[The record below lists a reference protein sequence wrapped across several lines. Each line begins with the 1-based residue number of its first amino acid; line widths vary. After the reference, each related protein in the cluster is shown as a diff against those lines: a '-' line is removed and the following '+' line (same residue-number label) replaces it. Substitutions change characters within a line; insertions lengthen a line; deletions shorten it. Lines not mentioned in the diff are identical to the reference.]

1 MRPVKRRVF
10 ITRAGLAS
18 AAGNDAESLSL
29 SISSLKSGIRELRRI
44 DTSRLKTRIG
54 GECDTAELL
63 EGIGFDA
70 VNAAGLSEKLNLS
83 ENPKLLFALHAIGS
97 MIKSGAFANLSF
109 GGVRLFTGAGL
120 EEISVP
126 ALRGAAGG
134 GRRICAEPP
143 SAFLGEI
150 ISDYYGFGQPPATLV
165 SACSASTMAIG
176 EAFKNIRAGALDA
189 AVAGG
194 ADSMLSEF
202 SINAFNSIGALSED
216 NRDPQK
222 AVRPFDKS
230 RAGTIL
236 GEGAAYFLVESE
248 SGIEKSGNHP
258 LAEIAGYGSSMDAH
272 NPVQPDPAGR
282 GASLSMAR
290 ALKDAGMA
298 PDEIDYINAHGTA
311 TYHNDIT
318 ETLAIRST
326 FKERSG
332 ELVVSSTK
340 PYFGHLVSAAGAI
353 ELACV
358 LYAFETDTI
367 PPTLNLTEAAEGCDL
382 NYAPGAGIKKRI
394 GAAMK
399 NSFGLNGQNAS
410 LVIKR
415 FGAPNRTN
423 ER

>member
-1 MRPVKRRVF
+1 MIHAKRRVF

-18 AAGNDAESLSL
+18 AAGNDAESFRL
-29 SISSLKSGIRELRRI
+29 SISSMKSGIRELSRI

-54 GECDTAELL
+54 GECDTAALL
-63 EGIGFDA
+63 ESIGFGSVTA
-70 VNAAGLSEKLNLS
+70 PGLSEKLNLS

-97 MIKSGAFANLSF
+97 MIKSGAFARVSL

-126 ALRGAAGG
+126 ALRGAADGVS
-134 GRRICAEPP
+134 ICAEPP

-150 ISDYYGFGQPPATLV
+150 ISGYYGFGQPPATLV

-202 SINAFNSIGALSED
+202 SINAFNSIGALSEE
-216 NRDPQK
+216 NLDPQR

-236 GEGAAYFLVESE
+236 GEGAAYFLIESE
-248 SGIEKSGNHP
+248 SGIEKSGNTP

-282 GASLSMAR
+282 GAALAMAR
-290 ALKDAGMA
+290 ALKDAGVA

-318 ETLAIRST
+318 ETLAIKNI

-332 ELVVSSTK
+332 ELIVSSTK

-353 ELACV
+353 ELASV
-358 LYAFETDTI
+358 LYAFETDMI
-367 PPTLNLTEAAEGCDL
+367 PPTLNLTKAAEGCDL
-382 NYAPGAGIKKRI
+382 NYAPGAGVKKRI

-415 FGAPNRTN
+415 CGTPNRTN
-423 ER
+423 

>member
-1 MRPVKRRVF
+1 MSPVKSGRVF
-10 ITRAGLAS
+10 ITLAGIAS
-18 AAGNDAESLSL
+18 AAGNDYESFSM
-29 SISSLKSGIRELRRI
+29 SISSLKSGIRELSRI
-44 DTSRLKTRIG
+44 NTAKLKTKIG
-54 GECDTAELL
+54 GECGTASLL
-63 EGIGFDA
+63 ESIGYNSITA
-70 VNAAGLSEKLNLS
+70 PGMAEKLNLS

-97 MIKSGAFANLSF
+97 IIKSGAFAKLSL

-126 ALRGAAGG
+126 ALRCAAGG
-134 GRRICAEPP
+134 GSVCAEPP
-143 SAFLGEI
+143 SAFLGEL
-150 ISDYYGFGQPPATLV
+150 ISGYYGYGQPPATLV

-202 SINAFNSIGALSED
+202 SINAFNSIGALSEE
-216 NRDPQK
+216 NGDPRG

-236 GEGAAYFLVESE
+236 GEGAAYFLIESE
-248 SGIEKSGNHP
+248 RSIEKSGNAP
-258 LAEIAGYGSSMDAH
+258 VAEIAGYGSSMDAH

-282 GASLSMAR
+282 GASLAMAR

-298 PDEIDYINAHGTA
+298 GDEIDYINAHGTA
-311 TYHNDIT
+311 THHNDIA
-318 ETLAIRST
+318 ETLAIKNV
-326 FKERSG
+326 FKRRSG
-332 ELVVSSTK
+332 GLVVSSTK

-353 ELACV
+353 ELASI
-358 LYAFETDTI
+358 LYAFATDMI
-367 PPTLNLTEAAEGCDL
+367 PPTLNLKEAAEGCDL
-382 NYAPGAGIKKRI
+382 NYAPGAGVKKRI

-415 FGAPNRTN
+415 CGAPNQTN
-423 ER
+423 

>member
-1 MRPVKRRVF
+1 MSPVKRRVF

-18 AAGNDAESLSL
+18 AAGNDAGSFSL
-29 SISSLKSGIRELRRI
+29 SISSLKSGIRELSRI
-44 DTSRLKTRIG
+44 DTSRLRTRIG
-54 GECDTAELL
+54 GECDTAALL
-63 EGIGFDA
+63 EGIGFGA
-70 VNAAGLSEKLNLS
+70 VNAAGMSEKLNLS

-97 MIKSGAFANLSF
+97 MIKSGAFARLSF

-120 EEISVP
+120 EEISVQ
-126 ALRGAAGG
+126 ALRDAAGG
-134 GRRICAEPP
+134 GTICAEPP

-150 ISDYYGFGQPPATLV
+150 ISGYYGFGQPPATLV

-194 ADSMLSEF
+194 TDSMLSEF
-202 SINAFNSIGALSED
+202 SINAFNSIGALSEE
-216 NRDPQK
+216 NRDPSR

-236 GEGAAYFLVESE
+236 GEGAAYFLIESE
-248 SGIEKSGNHP
+248 SGIEKSGNAP
-258 LAEIAGYGSSMDAH
+258 LAEIAGYGSSMDAY

-282 GASLSMAR
+282 GASLAMAR
-290 ALKDAGMA
+290 ALKDAGMT

-318 ETLAIRST
+318 ETLAIKNI
-326 FKERSG
+326 FKQRG
-332 ELVVSSTK
+332 EGLVVSSTK

-353 ELACV
+353 ELASV
-358 LYAFETDTI
+358 LYAFETDMI

-382 NYAPGAGIKKRI
+382 NYAPGAGVKKRI

-415 FGAPNRTN
+415 CGTPNRTN
-423 ER
+423 